1 MDFRELTY
9 ITTVADCRSVTA
21 AAKKLYIS
29 QPSLSYIIS
38 KVEADVGVKLFD
50 RKTNPLSLTYAG
62 KKYVETAKEI
72 LRLRDNLRRELADIG
87 AGETG
92 EIRIGM
98 PTERAGYM
106 LPRVAGK
113 FHESFP
119 RVQLHLMESKSG
131 EIIDSLINDRITFA
145 VLPGGTEGMPGGLTA
160 EFIYREP
167 LVVVTG
173 DGIVTEEMLCGEDEQ
188 DGMLCRES
196 AQDGEYGQ
204 GDRPSRES
212 APDGEDSQGDRPCR
226 ESAPDGRRAD
236 LLPAVDLRKM
246 KDLPYII
253 LRKGQFNRRQTDL
266 ILAEADVNPRVIMEV
281 SSCMSAAQL
290 AKSGLGYTIVPERA
304 VLAFGGYE
312 HFHCYRIN
320 SRHSVWDVNAFY
332 KNGSYLD
339 KAERYFIDLMKEVF
353 RNP

>member
-9 ITTVADCRSVTA
+9 ISTVADCRSVTA

-50 RKTNPLSLTYAG
+50 RRTNPLSLTYAG
-62 KKYVETAKEI
+62 KKYVETAQEI

-92 EIRIGM
+92 EISIGM

-131 EIIDSLINDRITFA
+131 DIVDSLVNDRITFA
-145 VLPGGTEGMPGGLTA
+145 VLPGGTEGIPGGLTA

-167 LVVVTG
+167 LIAVAG
-173 DGIVTEEMLCGEDEQ
+173 DGIVTEEMLCREDEQ
-188 DGMLCRES
+188 GELLCQED
-196 AQDGEYGQ
+196 AQGE
-204 GDRPSRES
+204 
-212 APDGEDSQGDRPCR
+212 
-226 ESAPDGRRAD
+226 
-236 LLPAVDLRKM
+236 LPAGHLPAIDLRKVR
-246 KDLPYII
+246 DLPYII

-281 SSCMSAAQL
+281 SSCMSAVQL

-304 VLAFGGYE
+304 VLALGGYE
-312 HFHCYRIN
+312 QFHCYRIK
-320 SRHSVWDVNAFY
+320 SRYSVWDVNAFY
-332 KNGSYLD
+332 KNDSYLD
-339 KAERYFIDLMKEVF
+339 KADRYFIDLMKEVF
-353 RNP
+353 QNP

>member
-9 ITTVADCRSVTA
+9 ISTVADCKSVTA

-72 LRLRDNLRRELADIG
+72 LRLRDNLRRELTDIG

-92 EIRIGM
+92 EINIGI

-131 EIIDSLINDRITFA
+131 DIIDSLINDRITFA
-145 VLPGGTEGMPGGLTA
+145 ILPGGTEGIPGGLTA

-167 LVVVTG
+167 LIVVAG
-173 DGIVTEEMLCGEDEQ
+173 EGIVTEDMLKQEDNQ
-188 DGMLCRES
+188 
-196 AQDGEYGQ
+196 Q
-204 GDRPSRES
+204 
-212 APDGEDSQGDRPCR
+212 
-226 ESAPDGRRAD
+226 
-236 LLPAVDLRKM
+236 LPTVDLRKL
-246 KDLPYII
+246 KGFPYII
-253 LRKGQFNRRQTDL
+253 LRKGQFNRRQTDI
-266 ILAEADVNPRVIMEV
+266 ILAEADINPRVIMEV

-290 AKSGLGYTIVPERA
+290 AKSGLGFTIVPERA
-304 VLAFGGYE
+304 VLALGGLDQ
-312 HFHCYRIN
+312 FHCYRID
-320 SRHSVWDVNAFY
+320 SQYSTWDVNAFY
-332 KNGSYLD
+332 KKDSYLD
-339 KAERYFIDLMKEVF
+339 KADRYFIDRMKDVF
-353 RNP
+353 TKQP

>member
-9 ITTVADCRSVTA
+9 ISTVADCRSVTA

-50 RKTNPLSLTYAG
+50 RRTNPLSLTYAG

-92 EIRIGM
+92 EISIGI

-119 RVQLHLMESKSG
+119 RVQLRLMEAKSG
-131 EIIDSLINDRITFA
+131 DIIDSLVNDRITFA
-145 VLPGGTEGMPGGLTA
+145 ILPGGTEGIPGGLTA

-167 LVVVTG
+167 LIAVAG
-173 DGIVTEEMLCGEDEQ
+173 DGIVTEEMLCREDAQ
-188 DGMLCRES
+188 DDLLRRES
-196 AQDGEYGQ
+196 AQAEQQRREDVQDG
-204 GDRPSRES
+204 
-212 APDGEDSQGDRPCR
+212 
-226 ESAPDGRRAD
+226 
-236 LLPAVDLRKM
+236 LPADRLPAIDLRKM
-246 KDLPYII
+246 QDLPYII

-281 SSCMSAAQL
+281 SSCMSAVQL

-304 VLAFGGYE
+304 VLALGGYE
-312 HFHCYRIN
+312 QFHCYRIK
-320 SRHSVWDVNAFY
+320 SRYSVWDVNAFY
-332 KNGSYLD
+332 KNDSYLD
-339 KAERYFIDLMKEVF
+339 KADRYFIDLMKEVF